1 IEIARKA
8 PDIRFVICGG
18 PSTFTAVPGYSEQF
32 IETLRALPNVDYR
45 GQVSPGDASRVI
57 ANAALLLSTA
67 DGEGFPNTFLQAW
80 AAGTPVV
87 SLVVD
92 PDHIVK
98 RYSLGKISLTI
109 EQAIHDIRMLLES
122 EKEREAISS
131 RASEYVAKNHTE
143 AAVISVFEGGINGIS
158 HKFITQSHTVNTV

>member
-1 IEIARKA
+1 MLRESKRPDLLIEIARKA
-8 PDIRFVICGG
+8 PDIRFVVCGG
-18 PSTFTAVPGYSEQF
+18 SSTFTAVPGYSEQF
-32 IETLRALPNVDYR
+32 IETLRALPNVEYR
-45 GQVSPGDASRVI
+45 GQVSPGEASRVI

-98 RYSLGKISLTI
+98 RYRLGKISLTV
-109 EQAIHDIRMLLES
+109 EQAICDIRMLLDSAARARSNILPGKRVCCKES
-122 EKEREAISS
+122 LCSRQSS
-131 RASEYVAKNHTE
+131 GFLSVALV
-143 AAVISVFEGGINGIS
+143 A
-158 HKFITQSHTVNTV
+158 